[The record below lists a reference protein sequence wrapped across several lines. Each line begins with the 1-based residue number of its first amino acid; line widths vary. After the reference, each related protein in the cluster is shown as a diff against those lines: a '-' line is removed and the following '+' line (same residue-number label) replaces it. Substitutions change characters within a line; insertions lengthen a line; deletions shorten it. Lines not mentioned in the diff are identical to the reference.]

1 MSTSPR
7 KTEATGSD
15 KIATITFRG
24 QEFTLN
30 REYDEWTVDLLESIE
45 EGKVVG
51 IVRGALDEAQF
62 RRVREM
68 RLKVKDLR
76 ELSDLIVKA
85 MGFGNAGESS
95 PSVD

>member
-7 KTEATGSD
+7 KAEATNEN
-15 KIATITFRG
+15 IASVTFRG
-24 QEFTLN
+24 HTFTVN
-30 REYDEWTVDLLESIE
+30 RDYDEWTVDLLESIE

-51 IVRGALDEAQF
+51 IVRGALGEAQF

-76 ELSDLIVKA
+76 ELSDDIVKA
-85 MGFGNAGESS
+85 MGLGNTGESS
-95 PSVD
+95 PSDA